1 MEAFITLRAFGAES
15 PGEMEHWGL
24 VATEEGGEWEYN
36 QNPLPESFSKGFNL
50 YLAEELQII
59 PASKPA
65 PQVSYGSTVVVLDEL
80 IFRVLEDDIRF
91 EFRLGTGHE
100 LDCGKT
106 LCNCR
111 TDAETLRPAERHHT
125 DQRIAVALQ
134 RAADALDSRI
144 EWLDVVS
151 PQTLKPLVE
160 SAEKGAD
167 SGDGT
172 DSE

>member
-1 MEAFITLRAFGAES
+1 VR
-15 PGEMEHWGL
+15 
-24 VATEEGGEWEYN
+24 
-36 QNPLPESFSKGFNL
+36 
-50 YLAEELQII
+50 
-59 PASKPA
+59 
-65 PQVSYGSTVVVLDEL
+65 YGPTIVVLDEL

-91 EFRLGTGHE
+91 EFQLGSGHE
-100 LDCGKT
+100 LGYGKT

-125 DQRIAVALQ
+125 DQRIAIALQ

-151 PQTLKPLVE
+151 PQTLKPLVDA
-160 SAEKGAD
+160 AENVVDG
-167 SGDGT
+167 GDGT